1 MDGGNGLVHGQEDG
15 NKTGRHGQ
23 SSRGWLVGW
32 LVGWLD
38 ERNEDMDYCLST
50 LAVHVQCELNC
61 FLEKQ

>member
-32 LVGWLD
+32 SDGWMKEMKTWTIVSPLWPY
-38 ERNEDMDYCLST
+38 MFS
-50 LAVHVQCELNC
+50 VS
-61 FLEKQ
+61 